1 LAPSEELSI
10 STFVAG
16 HKGMVGQAVMR
27 SVAAKGMELLTAEKE
42 QLNFSDASAVRKYFQ
57 IYNPSSVILTAAKVG
72 GIYANSSQKIKF
84 LTENLEIQNSVI
96 LGALDA
102 GVKKLIF
109 LGSSC
114 IYPKLAPQP
123 VAEESLLTGPL
134 ESTNEAYALAK
145 IAGVKLCQ
153 FIREEKGLDYFSLMP
168 TNLYGPG
175 DNFDLDNSH
184 VPAAL
189 LRKFHEAKINNV
201 SSVKVWGTGRPMREF
216 MHVNDL
222 ANAIWFTYQNP
233 PSENLVNVGNG
244 LEISITEFAS
254 KVAEVVGYTG
264 DIEFDSS
271 MPDGTPRKLLDSS
284 KIFAMGWRPQIELS
298 DGLVS
303 TYKWFIESLESGVV
317 RGYDK

>member
-1 LAPSEELSI
+1 ML
-10 STFVAG
+10 
-16 HKGMVGQAVMR
+16 GQAVMR
-27 SVAAKGMELLTAEKE
+27 SGAAKGMELLTAEKE
-42 QLNFSDASAVRKYFQ
+42 QLNFSDATAVRKYFQ
-57 IYNPSSVILTAAKVG
+57 IYKPSSVILTAAKVG

-123 VAEESLLTGPL
+123 IVEESLLTGPL
-134 ESTNEAYALAK
+134 ELTNEAYALAK

-201 SSVKVWGTGRPMREF
+201 SSVKVWGTGRPVREF

-222 ANAIWFTYQNP
+222 ADAIWFTYQNP

-284 KIFAMGWRPQIELS
+284 KISAMGWRPQIELS

>member
-1 LAPSEELSI
+1 
-10 STFVAG
+10 
-16 HKGMVGQAVMR
+16 MVGQSIFR
-27 SVAAKGMELLTAEKE
+27 HAKKYGQTLLTAERDE
-42 QLNFSDASAVRKYFQ
+42 LDLRNSAGVLQYFQ
-57 IYNPSSVILTAAKVG
+57 TYKPTSVILAAAKVG
-72 GIYANSSQKIKF
+72 GIYANLSHQKDF
-84 LTENLEIQNSVI
+84 LVDNLKIQNAVI
-96 LGALDA
+96 LGALESN
-102 GVKKLIF
+102 VKKLIF

-114 IYPKLAPQP
+114 IYPKNASQP
-123 VAEESLLTGPL
+123 IREDSLLTGPL

-145 IAGVKLCQ
+145 ISGVKLCEY
-153 FIREEKGLDYFSLMP
+153 IRGEYGLNYFSLMP

-222 ANAIWFTYQNP
+222 ADAIWFTHQNP
-233 PSENLVNVGNG
+233 PSENLVNVGSG
-244 LEISITEFAS
+244 VEISITEFAR

-264 DIEFDSS
+264 DIKFDSS

-284 KIFAMGWRPQIELS
+284 KISAMGWRPQIELS

-303 TYKWFIESLESGVV
+303 NYKWFKESVESGAV

>member
-1 LAPSEELSI
+1 ML
-10 STFVAG
+10 
-16 HKGMVGQAVMR
+16 GQAVMR
-27 SVAAKGMELLTAEKE
+27 SGAAKGMELLTAEKE
-42 QLNFSDASAVRKYFQ
+42 QLNFSDATAVRKYFQ
-57 IYNPSSVILTAAKVG
+57 IYKPSSVILTAAKVG

-123 VAEESLLTGPL
+123 VVEESLLTGPL
-134 ESTNEAYALAK
+134 ELTNEAYALAK

-222 ANAIWFTYQNP
+222 ADAIWFTYQNP

-284 KIFAMGWRPQIELS
+284 KISAMGWRPQIELS

>member
-1 LAPSEELSI
+1 
-10 STFVAG
+10 
-16 HKGMVGQAVMR
+16 MVGQSIFR
-27 SVAAKGMELLTAEKE
+27 HAKKYGQTLLTAERDE
-42 QLNFSDASAVRKYFQ
+42 LDLRNSAGVLQYFQ
-57 IYNPSSVILTAAKVG
+57 TYKPTSVILAAAKVG
-72 GIYANSSQKIKF
+72 GIYANLSHKKDF
-84 LTENLEIQNSVI
+84 LVDNLKIQNAVI
-96 LGALDA
+96 LGALESN
-102 GVKKLIF
+102 VKKLIF

-114 IYPKLAPQP
+114 IYPKNASQP
-123 VAEESLLTGPL
+123 IREDSLLSGPL

-145 IAGVKLCQ
+145 ISGVKLCEY
-153 FIREEKGLDYFSLMP
+153 IREEHGLDYFSLMP

-189 LRKFHEAKINNV
+189 LRKFHVAKINNLPF
-201 SSVKVWGTGRPMREF
+201 VKVWGTGTPMREF
-216 MHVNDL
+216 LHVDDL
-222 ANAIWFTYQNP
+222 TDAIWFTHQNP

-244 LEISITEFAS
+244 LEISIAEFAS

-284 KIFAMGWRPQIELS
+284 KISAMGWHPQIELS

-303 TYKWFIESLESGVV
+303 TYKWFIESIELGAV
-317 RGYDK
+317 RGYAK

>member
-1 LAPSEELSI
+1 
-10 STFVAG
+10 
-16 HKGMVGQAVMR
+16 MVGQAVMR
-27 SVAAKGMELLTAEKE
+27 SGAVKGMELLTAEKE
-42 QLNFSDASAVRKYFQ
+42 QLNFSDAAAVRKYFQ
-57 IYNPSSVILTAAKVG
+57 IYKPSSVILTAAKVG

-84 LTENLEIQNSVI
+84 LTENLEIQNSII

-134 ESTNEAYALAK
+134 ELTNEAYALAK

-168 TNLYGPG
+168 ANLYGPG

-222 ANAIWFTYQNP
+222 ADAIWFTYQNP

-254 KVAEVVGYTG
+254 KVAKVVGYTG

-284 KIFAMGWRPQIELS
+284 KISAMGWHPQIELS

-303 TYKWFIESLESGVV
+303 TYKWFIESIELGAV
-317 RGYDK
+317 RGYTK

>member
-1 LAPSEELSI
+1 
-10 STFVAG
+10 
-16 HKGMVGQAVMR
+16 MVGQAVMR